1 MLVGILHGEG
11 CGCSFLLSQFPVDL
25 RARARPPWGPGLLAG
40 FVLVSGARG
49 QEDRKEGWAEGRV
62 EAME

>member
-1 MLVGILHGEG
+1 MEKVVGAL
-11 CGCSFLLSQFPVDL
+11 FFLSQFPVDL

>member
-1 MLVGILHGEG
+1 M
-11 CGCSFLLSQFPVDL
+11 DL

-49 QEDRKEGWAEGRV
+49 QEDGKEGWVEGRV
-62 EAME
+62 EAVE

>member
-1 MLVGILHGEG
+1 M
-11 CGCSFLLSQFPVDL
+11 DL
-25 RARARPPWGPGLLAG
+25 RACARPPWGPGLLAG

-49 QEDRKEGWAEGRV
+49 QEDEKEGWVEGRV